1 MGIGTPELHL
11 GFEIMLDQP
20 VSPVATGDRRY
31 SLCGS
36 RYYLVEFPYSVVPG
50 FAGKVL
56 ANIAKA
62 GVIPLVAHPERYNG
76 CDPDTIAAWRNVG
89 AKMQL
94 DATELTRP
102 TVRGRRARQLLAAGL
117 ADVIAADN
125 HGNRRVLTTGVEY
138 LTEQGAGD
146 QAHILAAHNPAAVL
160 HDADMVAVA
169 PVELKESLLGRW
181 RKFGGG

>member
-1 MGIGTPELHL
+1 M
-11 GFEIMLDQP
+11 
-20 VSPVATGDRRY
+20 
-31 SLCGS
+31 
-36 RYYLVEFPYSVVPG
+36 
-50 FAGKVL
+50 VL

-76 CDPDTIAAWRNVG
+76 CDPDTIAAWRDVG
-89 AKMQL
+89 AKMQV

-125 HGNRRVLTTGVEY
+125 HGNRRVVTTGVEY

-146 QAHILAAHNPAAVL
+146 QAQSSPRTPMRGCLRTC
-160 HDADMVAVA
+160 
-169 PVELKESLLGRW
+169 SGGSRW
-181 RKFGGG
+181 P